1 MNRFAIVVGAGL
13 LLAAPVAAQDSGG
26 GGGWT
31 VQTSAFGTTVSNAD
45 KNISFKA
52 PDAKAGQEM
61 ADALNKIDKRQ
72 DKKNKD
78 T

>member
-1 MNRFAIVVGAGL
+1 MNKFAIVAIAGL

-26 GGGWT
+26 GWT
-31 VQTSAFGTTVSNAD
+31 VQTGAFGTTVSNAE

-61 ADALNKIDKRQ
+61 ADKLNKIDKRD

-78 T
+78 D